1 MIETSIDSNIG
12 TVTLNAP
19 ERLNAL
25 SPQDFA
31 DFAAAVRELRTNE
44 QVRVIIIQGAGDAF
58 SSGLNLKA
66 LPFSDDGEPQINDD
80 QVRAIYQTPV
90 EIRAA
95 RQPVIAAVNG
105 LVIGGA
111 ISLIG
116 ACDFRITT
124 AQTRFRAPF
133 GDLGLSGGDL
143 GLSWFLPR
151 LVGPTRAAQIL
162 LSGEW
167 FTGADAAQWGL
178 VTELVDDPQFRAQQ
192 LAQILVK
199 KSRYSLEQTKRLL
212 VSSVDTGVGLDAHL
226 DDEIAVQAKAMRSP
240 DFIEGAQAMMEK
252 REPNFG

>member
-1 MIETSIDSNIG
+1 MIETSIENNIG

-31 DFAAAVRELRTNE
+31 DFATAVRELRIND
-44 QVRVIIIQGAGDAF
+44 QVRVIIIQGTGDAF

-66 LPFSDDGEPQINDD
+66 LPFSQDGEPMIDD
-80 QVRAIYQTPV
+80 DDVRAIYQTPV

-116 ACDFRITT
+116 ACDFRI
-124 AQTRFRAPF
+124 ASAETRFRAPF

-151 LVGPTRAAQIL
+151 LVGPTRATQIL
-162 LSGEW
+162 LGGEW
-167 FTGADAAQWGL
+167 FSGEDAAEWGL
-178 VTELVDDPQFRAQQ
+178 VSELVDDPQFRALE
-192 LAQILVK
+192 LAGTLVK
-199 KSRYSLEQTKRLL
+199 KSRYSLEETKRLL
-212 VSSVDTGVGLDAHL
+212 VASVDSGVGLEAHL
-226 DDEIAVQAKAMRSP
+226 QDEITVQATAMRSP
-240 DFIEGAQAMMEK
+240 DFIEGAQAIMEK